1 MASVEA
7 LCRDVAAK
15 RGNVKGGGEG
25 PTASEYTEVWN
36 AYVRYLKSCLEQ
48 KRGLH
53 LHSFCKVG
61 WVLTKKRPNS
71 PPEYRP
77 FFQLTEQ
84 FCRACSM
91 TPEGIRKHLKPPPG
105 ELSQLE
111 DFNFSKA
118 SIKFSGNLNKDQVF
132 SGLRSLVQ
140 RLAEML
146 SEGKDV
152 QLVFGDVGRLVV
164 KGADKEP
171 MFSFSQEVLATEGM
185 DAPIAADMPQ
195 AAPSG
200 AAAFRKDAPAE
211 ALGLGIRGSAPAAQA
226 AALPEEP
233 SRYFASIPEED
244 PMPHHAAP
252 RTPAARPLS
261 RGASAPSLTPPSS
274 GGGGSP
280 TGSLTNAQYKKEV
293 AYKEAMDR
301 HICAMEAKAAEA
313 INERQSWQMHM
324 EDCLAQE
331 RDEIHSKRTRAQMNL
346 HFLKHQIQMGEDRK
360 KDQRR
365 EDIEAAS
372 AHEFPDFGQA
382 NESGSKEFI
391 QGQQARLRADLDEQV
406 RTNNTLRNLQKQRE
420 RSLEMN
426 QLTANRQEM
435 AMLRNAERAK
445 KVYDR
450 EALATAWNSEI
461 RMKNIWK
468 AIENHNKVGSH
479 AGSSHAPQVLLTD
492 GLPPPS
498 RGGQSVQSAGRLLTG
513 SSRRVPLGASSSLG
527 RLESGR

>member
-1 MASVEA
+1 
-7 LCRDVAAK
+7 
-15 RGNVKGGGEG
+15 
-25 PTASEYTEVWN
+25 
-36 AYVRYLKSCLEQ
+36 
-48 KRGLH
+48 
-53 LHSFCKVG
+53 
-61 WVLTKKRPNS
+61 
-71 PPEYRP
+71 
-77 FFQLTEQ
+77 
-84 FCRACSM
+84 
-91 TPEGIRKHLKPPPG
+91 
-105 ELSQLE
+105 
-111 DFNFSKA
+111 
-118 SIKFSGNLNKDQVF
+118 
-132 SGLRSLVQ
+132 
-140 RLAEML
+140 
-146 SEGKDV
+146 
-152 QLVFGDVGRLVV
+152 
-164 KGADKEP
+164 

-346 HFLKHQIQMGEDRK
+346 HFLKHQMQMGEDRK

-420 RSLEMN
+420 RSLEVD
-426 QLTANRQEM
+426 QLNANRMEM
-435 AMLRNAERAK
+435 SMLREAERAK
-445 KVYDR
+445 RAYDR

-461 RMKNIWK
+461 RLKNIWK
-468 AIENHNKVGSH
+468 AIDSHNKVGSQ
-479 AGSSHAPQVLLTD
+479 ASSHPPEVLVTD
-492 GLPPPS
+492 QMIPPS
-498 RGGQSVQSAGRLLTG
+498 RGGTSSVKSAGRTMTG
-513 SSRRVPLGASSSLG
+513 SSRRLPLGTSSSLG
-527 RLESGR
+527 SIRE